1 MDSRGLG
8 REKAMQSDDYV
19 LGSGSAL
26 RRSPRE
32 LGTRSEAMNRA
43 GRRLLRKGAWGEA
56 QKMFGAAEAQKLS
69 EGSAIQTPEQRKR
82 LEAQQKRT
90 AELMSGLQ
98 QMMDDYKEKR
108 SNIGIAGSPTS
119 NIQQSPRN

>member
-1 MDSRGLG
+1 
-8 REKAMQSDDYV
+8 
-19 LGSGSAL
+19 
-26 RRSPRE
+26 
-32 LGTRSEAMNRA
+32 
-43 GRRLLRKGAWGEA
+43 
-56 QKMFGAAEAQKLS
+56 MFGAAEAKKLS